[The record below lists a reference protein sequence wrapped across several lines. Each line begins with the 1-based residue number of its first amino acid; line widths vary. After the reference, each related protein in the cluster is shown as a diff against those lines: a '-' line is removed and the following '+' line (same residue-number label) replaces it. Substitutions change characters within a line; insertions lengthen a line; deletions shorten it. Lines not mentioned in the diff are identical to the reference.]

1 MKISDFQP
9 NDIRA
14 TEAQLN
20 RPEKAPVK
28 REDGQRDATPDR
40 VSLTPFSETLLDKLD
55 STKKVEALKAA
66 YESGAYRVDPE
77 SLAKSLVRAH
87 LALSETKQKP

>member
-1 MKISDFQP
+1 MNIPDFRP
-9 NDIRA
+9 
-14 TEAQLN
+14 EALRVAETQVT

-28 REDGQRDATPDR
+28 REDARRENVPDR
-40 VSLTPFSETLLDKLD
+40 VNLTPLSETIIDRLD

-66 YESGAYRVDPE
+66 YESGAYRVEAE

-87 LALSETKQKP
+87 INVPEAKGKP